1 MKELITTG
9 DVMRTLGGTR
19 AVAELTGRKY
29 TAAAHWFN
37 FKKFPA
43 DTVWVMRAALEESG
57 YTAPFSLWGIPLPE
71 KTVVHIGGSDAA

>member
-1 MKELITTG
+1 MKELSTTG

-19 AVAELTGRKY
+19 AVALLTGRKY

-43 DTVWVMRAALEESG
+43 NTIFVMQAALEERG
-57 YTAPFSLWGIPLPE
+57 FTAPASLWGIPLPQ
-71 KTVVHIGGSDAA
+71 KATVGGSDAA